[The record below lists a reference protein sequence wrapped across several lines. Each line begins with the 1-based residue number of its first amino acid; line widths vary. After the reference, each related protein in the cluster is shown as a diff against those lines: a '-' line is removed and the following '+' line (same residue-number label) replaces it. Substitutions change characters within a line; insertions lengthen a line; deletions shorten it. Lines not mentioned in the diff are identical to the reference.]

1 MSRDYSYEIYSLRQQ
16 ISTMSSE
23 RADIL
28 NKISILKQNKSKIQ
42 SKKSAISEQLSQY
55 DLIKAKATSNFAG
68 NRRDDFN
75 NKIETLKGSISQWLK
90 NTQNKSKIQ
99 SKKSAI
105 SEQLSQYD
113 LIKAKATSNFAGN
126 RRDDFNNKIETLKGS
141 ISQWLKN
148 TQNNIDLIDQKISTY
163 TAEASN
169 LAIGM
174 NYASQSLNT
183 YIYLQSQNE
192 D

>member
-42 SKKSAISEQLSQY
+42 SKKRAISEQLSQY
-55 DLIKAKATSNFAG
+55 TNINGMAASNFVG

-75 NKIETLKGSISQWLK
+75 NKIETLKGSISQWL
-90 NTQNKSKIQ
+90 
-99 SKKSAI
+99 
-105 SEQLSQYD
+105 E
-113 LIKAKATSNFAGN
+113 
-126 RRDDFNNKIETLKGS
+126 
-141 ISQWLKN
+141 N

>member
-16 ISTMSSE
+16 ISTMSGE

-42 SKKSAISEQLSQY
+42 SKKRAITEQLSQY
-55 DLIKAKATSNFAG
+55 TNINGRATSNFVG

-75 NKIETLKGSISQWLK
+75 NKIETLKGSISQWL
-90 NTQNKSKIQ
+90 
-99 SKKSAI
+99 
-105 SEQLSQYD
+105 EQ
-113 LIKAKATSNFAGN
+113 
-126 RRDDFNNKIETLKGS
+126 
-141 ISQWLKN
+141 
-148 TQNNIDLIDQKISTY
+148 TQNNIDLIEQKISTY

>member
-55 DLIKAKATSNFAG
+55 TNINGRATSNFVG

-75 NKIETLKGSISQWLK
+75 NKIETLKGSISQWL
-90 NTQNKSKIQ
+90 
-99 SKKSAI
+99 
-105 SEQLSQYD
+105 EQ
-113 LIKAKATSNFAGN
+113 
-126 RRDDFNNKIETLKGS
+126 
-141 ISQWLKN
+141 
-148 TQNNIDLIDQKISTY
+148 TQNNIDLIEQKISTY